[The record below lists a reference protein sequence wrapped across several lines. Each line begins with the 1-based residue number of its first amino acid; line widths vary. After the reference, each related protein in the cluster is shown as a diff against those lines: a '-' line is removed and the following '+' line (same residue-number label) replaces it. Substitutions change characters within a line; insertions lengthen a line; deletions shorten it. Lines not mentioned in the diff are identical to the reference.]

1 MRPTAPED
9 KNVSIPRKVIVPNGV
24 ALACLAT
31 ACSLSLGGNTSVTPV
46 RPDEPVR
53 AANPAT
59 LRGRVAYSLRS
70 GIWVMKADGTDRVR
84 LTRPGAGT
92 DFDPSLS
99 PDGGSVVFR
108 TSRGTYLPDRLG
120 VGLEGIF
127 VVHIRPKREQPIHP
141 PRGGLF
147 PAWSPDGR
155 LIAFSTLRRA
165 DNRESIHVVTP
176 AGTNLR
182 DLGGRSLH
190 GIQEGL
196 AWSPDGR
203 KIAYSGHT
211 GDGNW
216 AIWVMNRDGSNQ
228 RQLTHPTLVEPAG
241 SGGDQVGAWSPDG
254 RQIVYSSGQYRGR
267 DLYVMNADGT
277 GVYRLTDWP
286 GADGAVAWLRSGEI
300 VFAHFTGDEPL
311 PHWYLV
317 NPDGSNLRSL
327 PWFKAGDPLDWVQ
340 PR

>member
-1 MRPTAPED
+1 MSIRSRLTAGG
-9 KNVSIPRKVIVPNGV
+9 GV
-24 ALACLAT
+24 ALAALAT
-31 ACSLSLGGNTSVTPV
+31 ACSVTSGGNTKVEPV
-46 RPDEPVR
+46 RPDGLVP
-53 AANPAT
+53 AADRTN

-70 GIWVMKADGTDRVR
+70 GIWVMSADGTNRVR

-99 PDGGSVVFR
+99 PDGRSVVFR
-108 TSRGTYLPDRLG
+108 TSRGRYLPDRLG
-120 VGLEGIF
+120 IGLEGIF
-127 VVHIRPKREQPIHP
+127 LVNARTKREHSIHP

-147 PAWSPDGR
+147 PAWSPDGK
-155 LIAFSTLRRA
+155 LIAFSTLRRT

-176 AGTNLR
+176 TGKNLR
-182 DLGGRSLH
+182 DLGGRSLR
-190 GIQEGL
+190 GVQEGL
-196 AWSPDGR
+196 AWSPDAR
-203 KIAYSGHT
+203 KIAYDGHA

-216 AIWVMNRDGSNQ
+216 AIWVMNRDGSDK

-241 SGGDQVGAWSPDG
+241 TGGDHVGAWSPDG

-277 GVYRLTDWP
+277 GVYQLTDWP

-300 VFAHFTGDEPL
+300 VFSHFNGDEPL
-311 PHWYLV
+311 PKWYLV
-317 NPDGSNLRSL
+317 DPDGTDLLSL
-327 PWFKAGDPLDWVQ
+327 PWFRAGDPLDWVQ